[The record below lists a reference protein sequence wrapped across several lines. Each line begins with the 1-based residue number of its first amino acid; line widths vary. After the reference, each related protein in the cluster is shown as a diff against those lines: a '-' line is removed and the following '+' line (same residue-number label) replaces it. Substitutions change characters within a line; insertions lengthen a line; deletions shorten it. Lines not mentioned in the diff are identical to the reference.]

1 MKGDLFN
8 DRAMKP
14 GDASPNHEAR
24 SLSLVLGGPLY
35 QLFIRSR
42 LARPPLE
49 LLHRRIIALVLITWL
64 PLAVLSLVEGNAMG
78 GVDVPFF
85 KHLAVHVRFLIAL
98 PLLIMAEI
106 IVHQRVMSVVAQFS
120 SRQLISPEVQSR
132 FDAAIASAVKL
143 RNSVVAE
150 LVLLILA
157 FTVGYSVWKQLTLG
171 RGSWYG
177 SHGVPNTLAGY
188 WYVFVSLPV
197 FRFILLRWGFR
208 LLIWY
213 RFLWSVSRLPL
224 RLNALHPD
232 HAGGLGFLG
241 RTPFAFMPVFLAQ
254 TCILSGVIADHIWQ
268 DGAKLPQF
276 KLEIVAILLLQV
288 LLGYFPLLFFTPK
301 LARARRLGLCE
312 YGVVAMNYVTSFR
325 QKWITSPTEK
335 KEPLLGTSDIQSLAD
350 LTNSFEV
357 VQEMNL
363 LPFNTKSVVRLA
375 IILVLPILP
384 LFLTM
389 IPLSEIIDRVL
400 KMAF

>member
-1 MKGDLFN
+1 MHIQNIEELPP
-8 DRAMKP
+8 MP
-14 GDASPNHEAR
+14 GDASPNDDAR
-24 SLSLVLGGPLY
+24 SLSLVFGGPLY
-35 QLFIRSR
+35 QLFLRSR

-64 PLAVLSLVEGNAMG
+64 PLAVLALIEGNAMG

-85 KHLAVHVRFLIAL
+85 KHLAVHVRFLISL

-120 SRQLISPEVQSR
+120 SRHLIAPEVQSR

-150 LVLLILA
+150 LVLLVLA
-157 FTVGYSVWKQLTLG
+157 FTVGYGVWKQLALG

-177 SHGVPNTLAGY
+177 GHGTPNTLAGY

-197 FRFILLRWGFR
+197 LRFLLLRWGFR

-232 HAGGLGFLG
+232 HAGGLGFLRG
-241 RTPFAFMPVFLAQ
+241 TPFAFMPVFLAQ
-254 TCILSGVIADHIWQ
+254 TCILSGVIADHIWH

-276 KLEIVAILLLQV
+276 KLEIVAILLFQL
-288 LLGYFPLLFFTPK
+288 LLGYFPLLFFTFQ
-301 LARARRLGLCE
+301 LARIRRIGLRE
-312 YGVVAMNYVTSFR
+312 YGVVAMNYVNAFR
-325 QKWITSPTEK
+325 QKWITQTTEE
-335 KEPLLGTSDIQSLAD
+335 KESLLGTSDIQSLAD
-350 LTNSFEV
+350 LSNSFEIIR
-357 VQEMNL
+357 EMNL
-363 LPFNTKSVVRLA
+363 LPFNYKSVVRLA

-389 IPLSEIIDRVL
+389 IPLSEVIDRLL
-400 KMAF
+400 KMAL

>member
-1 MKGDLFN
+1 MKRNLFN

-14 GDASPNHEAR
+14 GDASPNDDAR

-35 QLFIRSR
+35 QLFLRSR

-64 PLAVLSLVEGNAMG
+64 PLAVLALIEGNAMG
-78 GVDVPFF
+78 GVAVPFF

-106 IVHQRVMSVVAQFS
+106 IVHQRIMNVVAQFS
-120 SRQLISPEVQSR
+120 SRHLIAPEVQSR

-157 FTVGYSVWKQLTLG
+157 FTAGYSIWKQLALG

-177 SHGVPNTLAGY
+177 GHGAPNTLAGY

-213 RFLWSVSRLPL
+213 RFLWCVSRLPL
-224 RLNALHPD
+224 RLDALHPD

-254 TCILSGVIADHIWQ
+254 TCVLSGVIADHIWQ

-288 LLGYFPLLFFTPK
+288 LLGYFPLLFFTPQ
-301 LARARRLGLCE
+301 LARARRLGLRE
-312 YGVVAMNYVTSFR
+312 YGVVAMNYVTAFR
-325 QKWITSPTEK
+325 QKWITPPTEE

-363 LPFNTKSVVRLA
+363 LPFNTKSVLRLA

-384 LFLTM
+384 LLLTM

>member
-1 MKGDLFN
+1 
-8 DRAMKP
+8 MKP

-64 PLAVLSLVEGNAMG
+64 PLAVLALIEGNAIG
-78 GVDVPFF
+78 GVAVPFF
-85 KHLAVHVRFLIAL
+85 KHLAVHVRFLISL
-98 PLLIMAEI
+98 PLLIMAEL
-106 IVHQRVMSVVAQFS
+106 IVHHRVMIVVTQFS
-120 SRQLISPEVQSR
+120 SRHLIAPEVQSR
-132 FDAAIASAVKL
+132 FDSAIASAVKL

-157 FTVGYSVWKQLTLG
+157 WTVGYSIWKQVAALG

-177 SHGVPNTLAGY
+177 GHGTPNTLAGY
-188 WYVFVSLPV
+188 WYVFISLPL

-224 RLNALHPD
+224 RLDALHPD
-232 HAGGLGFLG
+232 RAGGLGFLG
-241 RTPFAFMPVFLAQ
+241 FAPFAFMTVFLAQ
-254 TCILSGVIADHIWQ
+254 TCLLSGVIADHIWQ
-268 DGAKLPQF
+268 DGAKLQQF

-288 LLGYFPLLFFTPK
+288 LLGYFPLLFFAPQ
-301 LARARRLGLCE
+301 LARARRIGLCE
-312 YGVVAMNYVTSFR
+312 YGVVAMNYVTAFR
-325 QKWITSPTEK
+325 QKWITSTTEET
-335 KEPLLGTSDIQSLAD
+335 EPLLGTSDIQSLAD

-363 LPFNTKSVVRLA
+363 LPFNYKSVVRLA
-375 IILVLPILP
+375 IIVVLPILP

-400 KMAF
+400 KMAW

>member
-1 MKGDLFN
+1 MTRDLLN

-14 GDASPNHEAR
+14 GEASPNDDAR

-42 LARPPLE
+42 LARPPLA

-64 PLAVLSLVEGNAMG
+64 PLAVLALIEGNALG
-78 GVDVPFF
+78 GVGVPFF
-85 KHLAVHVRFLIAL
+85 KHLAVHVRFLISL
-98 PLLIMAEI
+98 PLLIMAEM
-106 IVHQRVMSVVAQFS
+106 IVHERVMRVVAQFS
-120 SRQLISPEVQSR
+120 SRHLIAPEVQSR

-150 LVLLILA
+150 LVLLILVW
-157 FTVGYSVWKQLTLG
+157 TVGYSVWKHFTLS

-177 SHGVPNTLAGY
+177 GGGTPRTVAGY
-188 WYVFVSLPV
+188 WYVLASLPV
-197 FRFILLRWGFR
+197 YQFIVLRWGFR

-224 RLNALHPD
+224 QLNALHPD
-232 HAGGLGFLG
+232 RAGGLGFLG
-241 RTPFAFMPVFLAQ
+241 LTPFAFMPIFLAQ
-254 TCILSGVIADHIWQ
+254 TCLLSGVIADHIWN

-276 KLEIVAILLLQV
+276 KLEIVAILLVQV
-288 LLGYFPLLFFTPK
+288 LLGYFPLLFFAPR
-301 LARARRLGLCE
+301 LACARRIELRE
-312 YGVVAMNYVTSFR
+312 YGVVAMNYVTAFR
-325 QKWITSPTEK
+325 QKWISSTTEE

-350 LTNSFEV
+350 LTNSFQV

-363 LPFNTKSVVRLA
+363 LPFSNKSVVRLA

-389 IPLSEIIDRVL
+389 IPLSELIDRVL

>member
-1 MKGDLFN
+1 
-8 DRAMKP
+8 MKP
-14 GDASPNHEAR
+14 GDTSPNNDAR

-35 QLFIRSR
+35 QLFLRSR

-64 PLAVLSLVEGNAMG
+64 PLAVLTLIEGNAMG
-78 GVDVPFF
+78 GVGVPFF
-85 KHLAVHVRFLIAL
+85 KHLAVHVRFLISL
-98 PLLIMAEI
+98 PLLIMAEM
-106 IVHQRVMSVVAQFS
+106 IVHNRVMSVVAQFS
-120 SRQLISPEVQSR
+120 SRHLIAPEVQNR

-157 FTVGYSVWKQLTLG
+157 WTVGYSIWKQLTLG
-171 RGSWYG
+171 RDSWYG
-177 SHGVPNTLAGY
+177 SHGSPNTLAGY

-224 RLNALHPD
+224 RLDALHPD

-241 RTPFAFMPVFLAQ
+241 LAPFAFMPVFLAQ
-254 TCILSGVIADHIWQ
+254 TCVLSGVIADHIWQ

-288 LLGYFPLLFFTPK
+288 LLGYFPLLFFTPQ
-301 LARARRLGLCE
+301 LARARRIGLRE
-312 YGVVAMNYVTSFR
+312 YGVVAMNYVSAFR
-325 QKWITSPTEK
+325 QKWITLTTEE

-363 LPFNTKSVVRLA
+363 LPFNTKSVLRLA

-384 LFLTM
+384 LLLTM